1 MDGTS
6 TPITDERDR
15 RGEDLWG
22 QGNCIIKDM
31 EREVPVRRQ
40 THILVVA
47 LSPGM
52 RF

>member
-1 MDGTS
+1 MDGIKYS
-6 TPITDERDR
+6 YSNERDR

-31 EREVPVRRQ
+31 GREVPVRRQ
-40 THILVVA
+40 TLLLVVA
-47 LSPGM
+47 LSPGI